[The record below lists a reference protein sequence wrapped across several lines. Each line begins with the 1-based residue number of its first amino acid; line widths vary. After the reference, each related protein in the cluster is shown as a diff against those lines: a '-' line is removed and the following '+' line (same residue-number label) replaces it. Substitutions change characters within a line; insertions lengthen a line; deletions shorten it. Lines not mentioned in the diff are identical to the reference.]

1 MLVNLG
7 WVEASKDSLNMLCY
21 ALWVFIDGV
30 IFRETQC
37 LWLEFEKIESKYKS
51 KLLKFLEIVNLSHWN
66 MSVANDVCDKH
77 V

>member
-1 MLVNLG
+1 MF
-7 WVEASKDSLNMLCY
+7 CY

-37 LWLEFEKIESKYKS
+37 LWLEFEKIESNYKS

-66 MSVANDVCDKH
+66 MSQLQTMSVINMFSHEQYSLTEYKCV
-77 V
+77 